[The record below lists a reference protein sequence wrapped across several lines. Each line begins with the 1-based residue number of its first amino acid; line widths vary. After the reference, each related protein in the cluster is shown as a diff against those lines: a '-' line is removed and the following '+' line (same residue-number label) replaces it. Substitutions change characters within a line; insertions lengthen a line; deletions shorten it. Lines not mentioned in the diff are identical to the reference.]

1 MDRQSFVVGF
11 SRTGMRKDVL
21 VGQHIRLKSPPMK
34 VLIHCLVALAC
45 ATTLTEAAPL
55 RIQNATVDTYFSPD
69 GGAGAAAA
77 ALIDGAKRR
86 VWLAGYAFTSPD
98 IAKALR
104 NARVRGV
111 QVRVVLDKSNET
123 GKYSGA
129 TYLANAGIDVRID
142 SRYPI
147 MHHKFIVV
155 DDVVA
160 FGSMNFTRAGDRK
173 NAENFNVFRGAPALA
188 SAYAAEFDRLYA
200 ESAPYRR

>member
-1 MDRQSFVVGF
+1 MPTD
-11 SRTGMRKDVL
+11 
-21 VGQHIRLKSPPMK
+21 IRLKSPSMK
-34 VLIHCLVALAC
+34 KLFYTFVVLVC
-45 ATTLTEAAPL
+45 ATSFVDAAPV
-55 RIQNATVDTYFSPD
+55 RIDKATVDTYFSPN
-69 GGAGAAAA
+69 GGAGEAVA
-77 ALIDGAKRR
+77 ALISGAKRR
-86 VWLAGYAFTSPD
+86 VWLAGYAFTSPE

-129 TYLANAGIDVRID
+129 TYLSNAGIDVRID
-142 SRYPI
+142 SQYPI

-155 DDVVA
+155 DDLVA

-200 ESAPYRR
+200 ESKPYRR